1 MIHCIEPRIYNPIL
15 KNKKPSHDD
24 FILHYHDNKILLIKS
39 GENYSIP
46 LVDEVAGVTDISK
59 YMHYLFSID
68 DRSYYCL
75 LQEKLMLADGFIME
89 EFSPCMSVI
98 PDYQVFAA
106 LTGSQLYRWLRSRR
120 YCGFCKS
127 KMVESS
133 KEHALI
139 CTSCGQTEYP
149 KICPVVIV
157 AIINNDKLLMS
168 RYADGIYDKY
178 ALIAGYVEI
187 GETLEDC
194 VRRETLEEVGLAVKN
209 IRYYKSQPWGQ
220 SDIEMVGFVAELDGE
235 DIIKL
240 GDELSEAGW
249 FSRDEVNDYN
259 PCFGLG
265 QELMKDFSEG
275 KI

>member
-1 MIHCIEPRIYNPIL
+1 
-15 KNKKPSHDD
+15 
-24 FILHYHDNKILLIKS
+24 
-39 GENYSIP
+39 
-46 LVDEVAGVTDISK
+46 
-59 YMHYLFSID
+59 
-68 DRSYYCL
+68 
-75 LQEKLMLADGFIME
+75 
-89 EFSPCMSVI
+89 
-98 PDYQVFAA
+98 
-106 LTGSQLYRWLRSRR
+106 
-120 YCGFCKS
+120 
-127 KMVESS
+127 
-133 KEHALI
+133 
-139 CTSCGQTEYP
+139 
-149 KICPVVIV
+149 
-157 AIINNDKLLMS
+157 
-168 RYADGIYDKY
+168 
-178 ALIAGYVEI
+178 AGYVEI